1 MITPVIDLT
10 GKAAIVTG
18 ATKGMGA
25 AIAEIFA
32 RSGARVVLT
41 SRTAADGEA
50 MARVLNERYGG
61 DNVIAV
67 SQSGSLEKKAD
78 LQRVVDKAVEAFG
91 RIDVLVC
98 VPSIRPWFG
107 SSIETPDDEID
118 RQFTH
123 IFKSRF
129 WITSLCIPHMIEAGG
144 GSVIYIGSGS
154 AFEATSERSTYA
166 CVRAA
171 EAQLMRNFAAEFG
184 SRNIRLNTIAPSFI
198 QSHGSAALFQDTD
211 TVAKIAAG
219 LPMRRPGT
227 TDEIAAAAA
236 FLASDASSFTTGTVL
251 PVDGGRH
258 LHAVPARLTK
268 LFANEQAVRLKS

>member
-1 MITPVIDLT
+1 MYTPVIDLT
-10 GKAAIVTG
+10 GKVAIVTG

-25 AIAEIFA
+25 AISEIFA
-32 RSGARVVLT
+32 RSGARIVLT
-41 SRTAADGEA
+41 SRTAVDGET
-50 MARVLNERYGG
+50 MATSLNERYGSG
-61 DNVIAV
+61 KTIAAA
-67 SQSGSLEKKAD
+67 QSGNLEKKAE
-78 LQRVVDKAVEAFG
+78 LQAVVDKAIEFFG

-118 RQFTH
+118 RQFTA

-129 WITSLCIPHMIEAGG
+129 WITSMCIPHMIQAGG

-184 SRNIRLNTIAPSFI
+184 GQNIRVNTIAPSLI
-198 QSHGSAALFQDTD
+198 QSHGSAALFQDAS
-211 TVAKIAAG
+211 TVSMIAAG
-219 LPMRRPGT
+219 LPMRRHGT
-227 TDEIAAAAA
+227 TNEIAAAAA

-258 LHAVPARLTK
+258 LHAVPTRLTK
-268 LFANEQAVRLKS
+268 VFANEQATRLKS